1 MKTTPRNQF
10 RTQKTG
16 PQGHKLRRNQA
27 LAIPIAGL
35 VAGVAYGGQTADL
48 EKDLVPAK
56 STSTFDSIWVLA
68 NIYKDDSNPILQ
80 EFKLR
85 GRYQGQLHST
95 DADQG
100 ADSDWEDRR
109 SRLGFDAKLF
119 EKQVEIRLD
128 FQSNDGFRDFY
139 DGLVDA
145 YIRWKPTNTLTFTAG
160 KTKPLIGHYDWLE
173 PTITQPTFERSQIFN
188 QLNINRATAFTA
200 EGSVDA
206 FSWRA
211 GIYSND
217 TPATTGGTGSFGDGE
232 FGDLDGG
239 FAYSVGVGYDF
250 KEQLGIDQALV
261 RIDWLHSDREAGD
274 LVLGRYDDIISGT
287 FWAKEGNAALV
298 VEAFHARGGDGAN
311 TDVFGFFIQ
320 PTYDIVPGKFQ
331 LVGRYSYAQSDGA
344 TGIRP
349 QNRYETTA
357 GALRGDSYHAI
368 YAGGQYFI
376 YGDKLKL
383 LAGAEYSALGQNS
396 GADRYD
402 GYTFLTGLRFS
413 F

>member
-1 MKTTPRNQF
+1 MNTTHRNHF

-16 PQGHKLRRNQA
+16 PKGRKPIRIQT
-27 LAIPIAGL
+27 LAIPLAGL
-35 VAGVAYGGQTADL
+35 VTSAAYGGQTADL

-56 STSTFDSIWVLA
+56 SASSFDSIWGLA

-85 GRYQGQLHST
+85 GRYQGQFHST

-100 ADSDWEDRR
+100 GDSDWEDRR

-119 EKQVEIRLD
+119 EKQLEIRAD

-145 YIRWKPTNTLTFTAG
+145 YLRWKPTKNLSITAG

-173 PTITQPTFERSQIFN
+173 STNTQPTFERSQIFN
-188 QLNINRATAFTA
+188 QLNINRATAFTV
-200 EGSVDA
+200 EGSDGA

-211 GIYSND
+211 GVYSND

-232 FGDLDGG
+232 FGDLNGG
-239 FAYSVGVGYDF
+239 ISYSAGVGYDF
-250 KEQLGIDQALV
+250 KQQLGFDQALV

-274 LVLGRYDDIISGT
+274 LVLGRYDDIVSGT
-287 FWAKEGNAALV
+287 FWVKEGAAAV
-298 VEAFHARGGDGAN
+298 VLEAFHASGGNGADS
-311 TDVFGFFIQ
+311 DVFGFFIQ
-320 PTYDIVPGKFQ
+320 PTYDLVPGKFQ

-344 TGIRP
+344 TGVRP
-349 QNRYETTA
+349 QNRYETPA

-383 LAGAEYSALGQNS
+383 MAGAEYAALGQNS

-402 GYTFLTGLRFS
+402 GYTFLAGLRLS